1 MKISPDGRKIIVNA
15 PDDNSNLSELWLLEN
30 FEPKAQ
36 AAK

>member
-15 PDDNSNLSELWLLEN
+15 PDATGNTREMWLLEN
-30 FEPKAQ
+30 FEPKAP